1 MANLSTAFGTV
12 TITAKTTDILAQFL
26 SLHLK
31 SEEFVGY
38 DTTLTDINK
47 LNIKEVQ
54 QYVKTNSYP
63 SKPEPNYYS
72 IDLTFSGTGKWSF
85 ISNINWFF
93 SCLKNFDKHDYSLK
107 RNNVEPIYLEI
118 AQSLSKERL
127 TANWHVTDSESGCD
141 FISVYDMEITWNPEK
156 QEQVTLSEKDEI
168 STDYTAENLIEYDF
182 CDQGEVWDIQ
192 YVRDNYDYFIEC
204 LKQENTDFDADYKT
218 IVENILAQPDKFK
231 EFINKP
237 DYNVSTVWYDISEIL
252 LDELELT
259 STSTF

>member
-12 TITAKTTDILAQFL
+12 TITAKDPNTLAQFL

-31 SEEFVGY
+31 SEERAYY
-38 DTTLTDINK
+38 DTTLNING
-47 LNIKEVQ
+47 LDIKEVQ
-54 QYVKTNSYP
+54 QYVNENSYS

-72 IDLTFSGTGKWSF
+72 IDLTFSGTGRWSF

-93 SCLKNFDKHDYSLK
+93 SCLKNLDKHDHPLK
-107 RNNVEPIYLEI
+107 RNDIDTFYLEI

-127 TANWHVTDSESGCD
+127 TANWHVTDSESGFD
-141 FISVYDMEITWNPEK
+141 FILVYDIEITWNPEK
-156 QEQVTLSEKDEI
+156 QEQVILSETDEI

-182 CDQGEVWDIQ
+182 YDQGEVWDIQ
-192 YVRDNYDYFIEC
+192 YIRDNYDYFIEC
-204 LKQENTDFDADYKT
+204 LKQENTNFSIDYKI

-237 DYNVSTVWYDISEIL
+237 DYNVSAVWYDISEIL

>member
-38 DTTLTDINK
+38 NTTLTDINK

-72 IDLTFSGTGKWSF
+72 IDLTFSGTGRWSF

-93 SCLKNFDKHDYSLK
+93 SCLKNLDKHDYLLK
-107 RNNVEPIYLEI
+107 RNDVEPIYLEI

-127 TANWHVTDSESGCD
+127 TADWHVTDSESGCD

-156 QEQVTLSEKDEI
+156 QEQVILSETNEI
-168 STDYTAENLIEYDF
+168 STDYTAENLIKYEFY
-182 CDQGEVWDIQ
+182 DQGEIWDIQ
-192 YVRDNYDYFIEC
+192 YIRDNYDYFIEC
-204 LKQENTDFDADYKT
+204 LKQENTDFSNDYKT
-218 IVENILAQPDKFK
+218 IVESILAQPDKFK

-237 DYNVSTVWYDISEIL
+237 DYNVSAIWYDISEIL

>member
-12 TITAKTTDILAQFL
+12 TITAKDPNILAQFL

-168 STDYTAENLIEYDF
+168 STDYTAENLIEYGF
-182 CDQGEVWDIQ
+182 CDQGEVWDIK

>member
-12 TITAKTTDILAQFL
+12 TITAKDPNTLAQFL

-31 SEEFVGY
+31 SEEHAYYG
-38 DTTLTDINK
+38 TTLNING

-72 IDLTFSGTGKWSF
+72 IDLTFSGTGRWSF

-93 SCLKNFDKHDYSLK
+93 SYLKDLNKHDHPLK
-107 RNNVEPIYLEI
+107 RNNVDPLYLEM

-127 TANWHVTDSESGCD
+127 TANWHVTDSESGFD
-141 FISVYDMEITWNPEK
+141 FISIYDMEITWNPDK
-156 QEQVTLSEKDEI
+156 QEQVLLSETEES
-168 STDYTAENLIEYDF
+168 STNYTAENLIEYEF
-182 CDQGEVWDIQ
+182 YDQGEIWDIQ
-192 YVRDNYDYFIEC
+192 YIRDNYDYFLEC
-204 LKQENTDFDADYKT
+204 LKQENAYVDDDHKT
-218 IVENILAQPDKFK
+218 IVENILAQPDNFK
-231 EFINKP
+231 EFINNP
-237 DYNVSTVWYDISEIL
+237 EHDESAIWYDISEIL

>member
-31 SEEFVGY
+31 SEEFVSY
-38 DTTLTDINK
+38 HTTLTDINK

-54 QYVKTNSYP
+54 QYVKKNSYP
-63 SKPEPNYYS
+63 SKPDPNYYS
-72 IDLTFSGTGKWSF
+72 IDLTFSGTGCWSF
-85 ISNINWFF
+85 VSNINWFF
-93 SCLKNFDKHDYSLK
+93 SCLKNFDKHDHPLK
-107 RNNVEPIYLEI
+107 HNNIDPFYLEM
-118 AQSLSKERL
+118 AKSLSKERL
-127 TANWHVTDSESGCD
+127 TANWHVTDSSGCD

-156 QEQVTLSEKDEI
+156 QEQVTLSETDEI
-168 STDYTAENLIEYDF
+168 STDYTAENLIEYEVY
-182 CDQGEVWDIQ
+182 DQGEIWDIQ
-192 YVRDNYDYFIEC
+192 YIRDNYDYFLEC
-204 LKQENTDFDADYKT
+204 LKQENTYVDDDHKT
-218 IVENILAQPDKFK
+218 IVENILAQPDQFK

-237 DYNVSTVWYDISEIL
+237 DHDVSAIWYDISEIL

>member
-12 TITAKTTDILAQFL
+12 TITAKDPNILAQFL

-31 SEEFVGY
+31 SEEFVSY
-38 DTTLTDINK
+38 RTTLTDINK

-54 QYVKTNSYP
+54 QYVKKNSYP
-63 SKPEPNYYS
+63 SKPDPNYYS
-72 IDLTFSGTGKWSF
+72 IDLTFSGTGCWSF
-85 ISNINWFF
+85 VSNINWFF
-93 SCLKNFDKHDYSLK
+93 SCLKNFDKHDYLLK
-107 RNNVEPIYLEI
+107 RNDVEPIYLET

-156 QEQVTLSEKDEI
+156 QEQVILSKTEEI

-182 CDQGEVWDIQ
+182 CNQGEVWDIQ

-204 LKQENTDFDADYKT
+204 LKQENTDFSNDYKT
-218 IVENILAQPDKFK
+218 IVESILAQPDKFK

-237 DYNVSTVWYDISEIL
+237 DYNVSAVWYDISEIL

>member
-12 TITAKTTDILAQFL
+12 TITAKDPNTLAQFL

-31 SEEFVGY
+31 SEERAYYG
-38 DTTLTDINK
+38 TTFNINGFD
-47 LNIKEVQ
+47 IKEVQ
-54 QYVKTNSYP
+54 QYVNENSYS

-72 IDLTFSGTGKWSF
+72 IDLTFSGTGRWSF

-93 SCLKNFDKHDYSLK
+93 SCLKNLDKHDHPLK
-107 RNNVEPIYLEI
+107 RNDIDTFYLEI

-127 TANWHVTDSESGCD
+127 TANWHVTDSESGFD
-141 FISVYDMEITWNPEK
+141 FILVYDIEITWNPEK
-156 QEQVTLSEKDEI
+156 QEQVILSETDEI

-182 CDQGEVWDIQ
+182 YDQGEVWDIQ
-192 YVRDNYDYFIEC
+192 YIRDNYDYFIEC
-204 LKQENTDFDADYKT
+204 LKQENTNFSIDYKI

-237 DYNVSTVWYDISEIL
+237 DYNVSAVWYDISEIL

>member
-31 SEEFVGY
+31 SQEHADYG
-38 DTTLTDINK
+38 TTLTDINK

-54 QYVKTNSYP
+54 QYVKKNSYP
-63 SKPEPNYYS
+63 SKPDPNYYS
-72 IDLTFSGTGKWSF
+72 IDLTFSGTGCWSF
-85 ISNINWFF
+85 VSNINWFF

-107 RNNVEPIYLEI
+107 RNDVEPIYLEI

-156 QEQVTLSEKDEI
+156 QEQVILSETKEI

>member
-12 TITAKTTDILAQFL
+12 TITAKDPNILAQFL

>member
-31 SEEFVGY
+31 SEEFVSYG
-38 DTTLTDINK
+38 TTLTDINK

-54 QYVKTNSYP
+54 QYVKKNSYP
-63 SKPEPNYYS
+63 SKPDPNYYS

-107 RNNVEPIYLEI
+107 RNDVEPIYLEI

-156 QEQVTLSEKDEI
+156 QEQVILSETKEI

-192 YVRDNYDYFIEC
+192 YIRDNYDYFIEC
-204 LKQENTDFDADYKT
+204 LKQENTDFSNDYKT
-218 IVENILAQPDKFK
+218 IVESILAQPDKFK

-237 DYNVSTVWYDISEIL
+237 DYNVSAIWYDISEIL

>member
-31 SEEFVGY
+31 SEEFVSY
-38 DTTLTDINK
+38 RTTLTDINK

-54 QYVKTNSYP
+54 QYVKKNSYP
-63 SKPEPNYYS
+63 SKPDPNYYS
-72 IDLTFSGTGKWSF
+72 IDLTFSGTGCWSF
-85 ISNINWFF
+85 VSNINWFF
-93 SCLKNFDKHDYSLK
+93 SCLKNFDKHDYLLK
-107 RNNVEPIYLEI
+107 RNDVELIYLET

-156 QEQVTLSEKDEI
+156 QEQVILSETKEI
-168 STDYTAENLIEYDF
+168 STDYTAENLIEYEF
-182 CDQGEVWDIQ
+182 CNQGEVWDIQ

-204 LKQENTDFDADYKT
+204 LKQENTDFDTDYKT

-237 DYNVSTVWYDISEIL
+237 DYNVSAVWYDISEIL

>member
-54 QYVKTNSYP
+54 QYVKKNSYP
-63 SKPEPNYYS
+63 SKPDPNYYS
-72 IDLTFSGTGKWSF
+72 IDLTFSGTGRWSF
-85 ISNINWFF
+85 VSNINWFF

-107 RNNVEPIYLEI
+107 RNDVEPIYLEI

-141 FISVYDMEITWNPEK
+141 FISTYDMEITWNPDK
-156 QEQVTLSEKDEI
+156 QEQVLLSKTEEI
-168 STDYTAENLIEYDF
+168 STNYTAENLIKYEFY
-182 CDQGEVWDIQ
+182 DQGEVWDIQ

-204 LKQENTDFDADYKT
+204 LKQENTDFDADYKN
-218 IVENILAQPDKFK
+218 IVENILAQPDNFK
-231 EFINKP
+231 EFINNPKH
-237 DYNVSTVWYDISEIL
+237 DASAIWYDISEIL

>member
-12 TITAKTTDILAQFL
+12 TITAKDPNILAQFL
-26 SLHLK
+26 SLHLI
-31 SEEFVGY
+31 SEEYAYYG
-38 DTTLTDINK
+38 TTLNVNGLD
-47 LNIKEVQ
+47 IKEVQ

-72 IDLTFSGTGKWSF
+72 IDLTFSGTGRWSF

-93 SCLKNFDKHDYSLK
+93 SCLKNLDEHDHPLK
-107 RNNVEPIYLEI
+107 RNDIDPFYLEM
-118 AQSLSKERL
+118 AQLLSKERL
-127 TANWHVTDSESGCD
+127 TANWHVTDSESGYD

-156 QEQVTLSEKDEI
+156 QEQVTLSETDEI
-168 STDYTAENLIEYDF
+168 STDYTAENLIEYEFYDK
-182 CDQGEVWDIQ
+182 GEVWDIQ
-192 YVRDNYDYFIEC
+192 YIRDNYDYFIEC

>member
-12 TITAKTTDILAQFL
+12 TITAKDPNILAQFL

-31 SEEFVGY
+31 SEERADYG
-38 DTTLTDINK
+38 TTLNVNGLD
-47 LNIKEVQ
+47 IKEVQ

-72 IDLTFSGTGKWSF
+72 IDLTFSGTGCWSF
-85 ISNINWFF
+85 MSNINWFF
-93 SCLKNFDKHDYSLK
+93 SCLKNLDKKDHRLK
-107 RNNVEPIYLEI
+107 RNDIDPFYLEM
-118 AQSLSKERL
+118 AKSLSKERL
-127 TANWHVTDSESGCD
+127 TANWHVTDSESSCD

-156 QEQVTLSEKDEI
+156 QEQVILSETDEI
-168 STDYTAENLIEYDF
+168 STDYTAENLIEYEFYDK
-182 CDQGEVWDIQ
+182 GEVWDVQ
-192 YVRDNYDYFIEC
+192 YIRDNYDYFIEC
-204 LKQENTDFDADYKT
+204 LKQENTDFSNDYKT
-218 IVENILAQPDKFK
+218 IVESILAQPDKFK

-237 DYNVSTVWYDISEIL
+237 DYNVSAVWYDISEIL

>member
-38 DTTLTDINK
+38 NTTLTDINK

-54 QYVKTNSYP
+54 QYVKKNSYSSEP
-63 SKPEPNYYS
+63 DPNYYS
-72 IDLTFSGTGKWSF
+72 IKLNFSGTGRWSF
-85 ISNINWFF
+85 DSNINWFF
-93 SCLKNFDKHDYSLK
+93 SYLKDLNKHDHPLK
-107 RNNVEPIYLEI
+107 RDNVDPLYLEM

-127 TANWHVTDSESGCD
+127 TANWHVTDSESGFD
-141 FISVYDMEITWNPEK
+141 FISIYDMEITWNPEK
-156 QEQVTLSEKDEI
+156 QEQVTLSETDEI
-168 STDYTAENLIEYDF
+168 STDYTAENLIEYEF
-182 CDQGEVWDIQ
+182 YDQGEVWDIQ
-192 YVRDNYDYFIEC
+192 YIRDNYDYFLEC
-204 LKQENTDFDADYKT
+204 LKQENTYVDDDHKT
-218 IVENILAQPDKFK
+218 IVENILAQPDNFK
-231 EFINKP
+231 EFINNP
-237 DYNVSTVWYDISEIL
+237 EHDASAIWYDISEIL

>member
-12 TITAKTTDILAQFL
+12 TITAKNPKILAQFL

-31 SEEFVGY
+31 SEERAHYG
-38 DTTLTDINK
+38 TTLTDINK

-54 QYVKTNSYP
+54 QYVKKNSYP
-63 SKPEPNYYS
+63 SKPDPNYYS
-72 IDLTFSGTGKWSF
+72 INLTFSGTGRWSF

-93 SCLKNFDKHDYSLK
+93 SCLKNLDKHDHPL
-107 RNNVEPIYLEI
+107 NNNIDPLYLEM

-156 QEQVTLSEKDEI
+156 QEQVTLSETDEI

-182 CDQGEVWDIQ
+182 YDQGEVWDIQ
-192 YVRDNYDYFIEC
+192 YIRDNYDYFIEC
-204 LKQENTDFDADYKT
+204 LKQENTDFSNDYKT

-237 DYNVSTVWYDISEIL
+237 DHDVSAIWYDISEIL

>member
-12 TITAKTTDILAQFL
+12 TITAKDPNILAQFL

-31 SEEFVGY
+31 SEERAHYG
-38 DTTLTDINK
+38 TTLTDINK

-54 QYVKTNSYP
+54 QYVKKNSYP
-63 SKPEPNYYS
+63 SKPDPNYYS
-72 IDLTFSGTGKWSF
+72 INLTFSGTGRWSF

-93 SCLKNFDKHDYSLK
+93 SCLKNLDKHDHPL
-107 RNNVEPIYLEI
+107 NNNIDPLYLEM

-156 QEQVTLSEKDEI
+156 QEQVILSETEEI

-182 CDQGEVWDIQ
+182 YDQGEVWDIQ
-192 YVRDNYDYFIEC
+192 YIRDNYDYFIEC
-204 LKQENTDFDADYKT
+204 LKQENTDFSNDYKT

-237 DYNVSTVWYDISEIL
+237 DHDVSAIWYDISEIL

>member
-31 SEEFVGY
+31 SQEHADYG
-38 DTTLTDINK
+38 TTLTDINK

-54 QYVKTNSYP
+54 QYVKKNSYP
-63 SKPEPNYYS
+63 SKPDPNYYS
-72 IDLTFSGTGKWSF
+72 IDLTFSGTGCWSF

-107 RNNVEPIYLEI
+107 RNDVEPIYLEI

-141 FISVYDMEITWNPEK
+141 FILVYDMEITWNPEK
-156 QEQVTLSEKDEI
+156 QEQVILSETKEI

-182 CDQGEVWDIQ
+182 YDQGEVWDIQ
-192 YVRDNYDYFIEC
+192 YIRDNYDYFIEC
-204 LKQENTDFDADYKT
+204 LKQENTDFSNDYKT
-218 IVENILAQPDKFK
+218 IVESILAQPDKFK

-237 DYNVSTVWYDISEIL
+237 DYNVSAIWYDISEIL

>member
-1 MANLSTAFGTV
+1 MAHLSTAFGTV
-12 TITAKTTDILAQFL
+12 TITAKDPNILAQFL

-31 SEEFVGY
+31 SEEHADYG
-38 DTTLTDINK
+38 TTLTDINK

-72 IDLTFSGTGKWSF
+72 IDLTFSGTGCWSF

-93 SCLKNFDKHDYSLK
+93 SCLKNLDKQDHPLK
-107 RNNVEPIYLEI
+107 RNDIDPFYLEM

-156 QEQVTLSEKDEI
+156 QEQVTLSETEEV

-192 YVRDNYDYFIEC
+192 YIRDNYDYFIEC
-204 LKQENTDFDADYKT
+204 LKQENTDFSNDYKT
-218 IVENILAQPDKFK
+218 IVESILAQPDKFK
-231 EFINKP
+231 GFINKP
-237 DYNVSTVWYDISEIL
+237 DYNVSAICYDISEIL

>member
-12 TITAKTTDILAQFL
+12 TITAKNPNILAQFL

-31 SEEFVGY
+31 SEEHAYY
-38 DTTLTDINK
+38 DTTLTEIKK
-47 LNIKEVQ
+47 LDIKEIQ
-54 QYVKTNSYP
+54 QYVKKNSYSSEP
-63 SKPEPNYYS
+63 DPNYYS
-72 IDLTFSGTGKWSF
+72 IKLNFSGTGRWSF
-85 ISNINWFF
+85 VSNINWFF
-93 SCLKNFDKHDYSLK
+93 SYLKDFNKHDHPLK
-107 RNNVEPIYLEI
+107 RDNVDPLYLEM

-156 QEQVTLSEKDEI
+156 QEQVTLSETDEI
-168 STDYTAENLIEYDF
+168 STDYTAENLIKYEFY
-182 CDQGEVWDIQ
+182 DQGEIWDIQ
-192 YVRDNYDYFIEC
+192 YIRDNYDYFIEC
-204 LKQENTDFDADYKT
+204 LKQENTDFSNDYKT

-237 DYNVSTVWYDISEIL
+237 DYNASAVWYDISEIL

>member
-31 SEEFVGY
+31 SEEFVDYG
-38 DTTLTDINK
+38 TTLTDINK

-54 QYVKTNSYP
+54 QYVKKNSYP
-63 SKPEPNYYS
+63 SKPDPNYYS
-72 IDLTFSGTGKWSF
+72 IDLTFSGTGCWSF
-85 ISNINWFF
+85 VSNINWFF

-107 RNNVEPIYLEI
+107 RNDVEPIYLEI

-156 QEQVTLSEKDEI
+156 QEQVILSETKEI